1 MSEFDNFFN
10 EDPWSDIE
18 GPIYPL
24 GRQLYV
30 RDQRFWVSI
39 NSDGEYI
46 FFIHEEE
53 SHELN
58 KSKDLGDLKV
68 EAQSSNEGTRLIYTL
83 TDASLKDKFSTII
96 KSVAFNTS
104 PYHGKKLFEEVSK
117 EIISWADFL
126 RPTRKGLTRSELI
139 GLWGEMYFLLDV
151 LPSKFSLY
159 DSVRFWIGPEGKK
172 QDFTLNNM
180 ALETKTTLSGDGDA
194 IKISSLEQLTK
205 ITDYLYLIH
214 IFLNLSDEETGN
226 SLRKI
231 YEKIVLEIGDDT
243 RLKNLFEV
251 KMSSLYGKATEDQLD
266 EKFDFLK
273 YDIYEVDENFPKL
286 THHNTPSG
294 ITKLKYTINTA
305 SIAQFKIDN
314 EIEDVLDE

>member
-1 MSEFDNFFN
+1 MTEFDDFFR
-10 EDPWSDIE
+10 EDPWAEITE
-18 GPIYPL
+18 PNYPY
-24 GRQLYV
+24 GRQLYA

-39 NSDGEYI
+39 NSEGEYV
-46 FFIHEEE
+46 FFIHEEG
-53 SHELN
+53 SHKLN
-58 KSKDLGDLKV
+58 KIKDLGDLNARL
-68 EAQSSNEGTRLIYTL
+68 ETSNENTRLIYTL
-83 TDASLKDKFSTII
+83 TDASLKNKFSTII

-104 PYHGKKLFEEVSK
+104 QYHGKKLFEEVSK
-117 EIISWADFL
+117 EVISWADFL
-126 RPTRKGLTRSELI
+126 KPTRAGLTRSELI
-139 GLWGEMYFLLDV
+139 GLWGEMYFLMDV
-151 LPSKFSLY
+151 LPSKFSIY

-231 YEKIVLEIGDDT
+231 YDKILLEIGDDT

-273 YDIYEVDENFPKL
+273 YDIYEVNEDFPKL
-286 THHNTPSG
+286 TQHNTPSG

>member
-10 EDPWSDIE
+10 EDPWSGIE